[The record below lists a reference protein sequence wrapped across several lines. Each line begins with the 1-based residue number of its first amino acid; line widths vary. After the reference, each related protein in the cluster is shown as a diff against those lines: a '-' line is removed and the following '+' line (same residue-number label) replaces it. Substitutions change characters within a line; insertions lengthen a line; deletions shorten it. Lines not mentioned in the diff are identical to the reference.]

1 MRAIKLVTN
10 TIDIPFEDEKGKVLF
25 TLHFDRTDENKKRLM
40 KSFEDLDEKMKELT
54 AKKEDEITLDE
65 GVAFLKETTDEL
77 LGEGSF
83 EKMYE
88 VNPSFDIVAKYLYL
102 IMIGIKEEFEEEDLK
117 AVESKYLG

>member
-1 MRAIKLVTN
+1 MKAIQLVTN
-10 TIDIPFEDEKGKVLF
+10 TIDIPFEDEKGKILF

-54 AKKEDEITLDE
+54 AKNEDGVTIDE
-65 GVAFLKETTDEL
+65 GVAFLKDTADKL

-83 EKMYE
+83 DKMYE
-88 VNPSFDIVAKYLYL
+88 VNPSFEIVAKYLYL

>member
-40 KSFEDLDEKMKELT
+40 KSFEDLDEKMNELT
-54 AKKEDEITLDE
+54 AKNEDDVTIDE
-65 GVAFLKETTDEL
+65 GVAFLKETADKL

-83 EKMYE
+83 DKMYE
-88 VNPSFDIVAKYLYL
+88 VNPSFEIVAKYLYL
-102 IMIGIKEEFEEEDLK
+102 IMVGIKEEFEEEDLK

>member
-1 MRAIKLVTN
+1 MKAIQLVTN
-10 TIDIPFEDEKGKVLF
+10 TIEIPFEKDGEVLF
-25 TLHFDRTDENKKRLM
+25 TLYFDRTDENKKRVQ
-40 KSFEDLDEKMKELT
+40 KSFKELEGKLNEFEKKGEDDT
-54 AKKEDEITLDE
+54 ALDE
-65 GVAFLKETTDEL
+65 GISFVKGVANNL

-88 VNPSFDIVAKYLYL
+88 VNPSFEIVAKYLYL

>member
-1 MRAIKLVTN
+1 MKAIQLVTN
-10 TIDIPFEDEKGKVLF
+10 TIEIPFEKDGEVLF
-25 TLHFDRTDENKKRLM
+25 TLHFDRTDKNKKRLQ
-40 KSFEDLDEKMKELT
+40 KSFKDLEEKIEVFEKKGEEDT
-54 AKKEDEITLDE
+54 ALDE
-65 GVAFLKETTDEL
+65 GISFVKDVANKL

-88 VNPSFDIVAKYLYL
+88 INPSFEIVAKYLYL

>member
-1 MRAIKLVTN
+1 MKAIQLVTN
-10 TIDIPFEDEKGKVLF
+10 TIEIPFKKDGEVLF
-25 TLHFDRTDENKKRLM
+25 TLYFDRTDENKKRLQ
-40 KSFEDLDEKMKELT
+40 KAFKGLEGKMKEFEEKGEDDT
-54 AKKEDEITLDE
+54 ALDE
-65 GVAFLKETTDEL
+65 GISFVKDIANKL

-88 VNPSFDIVAKYLYL
+88 VNPSFEIVAKYLYL

>member
-10 TIDIPFEDEKGKVLF
+10 TIDIPFVDEKEKVLF

-40 KSFEDLDEKMKELT
+40 KSFEELDQKMNNLT
-54 AKKEDEITLDE
+54 AKGEDAVTIDE
-65 GVAFLKETTDEL
+65 AVDFLKDTADKL
-77 LGEGSF
+77 LGSGSF
-83 EKMYE
+83 DKMYE
-88 VNPSFDIVAKYLYL
+88 ANPSFEIVAKYLYQ

>member
-1 MRAIKLVTN
+1 MKAIQLVTN
-10 TIDIPFEDEKGKVLF
+10 TIEIPFEKDGEVLF
-25 TLHFDRTDENKKRLM
+25 TLYFDRTDENKKRLQ
-40 KSFEDLDEKMKELT
+40 KSFKELEEKMKEIE
-54 AKKEDEITLDE
+54 KKGEDNTTLDE
-65 GVAFLKETTDEL
+65 GVSFVKDVANKL

-88 VNPSFDIVAKYLYL
+88 VNPSFEIVAKYLYL